1 MIHFKNV
8 KKEYKK
14 KLWFKTQDSTTAL
27 SDVSFEIDTGE
38 IVGYIG
44 GNGAGKSTTLKLM
57 LGIITSTSGE
67 IWIDGVPINSIKK
80 NQYLKSVGIVYGQRT
95 QLWWDLPLIESY
107 KLIKEM
113 YEIPDTKYNK
123 NLMNLLKMMELENM
137 LNVPVRTL
145 SLGQRVKA
153 DLIAVLLYEP
163 KILFLD
169 EALNGVDT
177 KSIDKI
183 IEFLKKLNKDK
194 KITII
199 FTSHNLGVVERLC
212 NRIILLEEGKI
223 KYDGKVKVFK
233 QNCKFDMVAEL
244 EVDKIGDFEQK
255 FNDLKLNV
263 DYKIFDKKIELVYSS
278 NEYTLLYILKKIPDI
293 NVIDIRNNEIP
304 LESLIY

>member
-8 KKEYKK
+8 RKEYKK
-14 KLWFKTQDSTTAL
+14 KMWFKTQDSTTAL
-27 SDVSFEIDTGE
+27 SNVSFKIDTGE

-113 YEIPDTKYNK
+113 YEIPAEKYNK
-123 NLMNLLKMMELENM
+123 NLMHLVKMMELENM
-137 LNVPVRTL
+137 LNEPVRTL

-183 IEFLKKLNKDK
+183 IEFLKKLNQEKQ
-194 KITII
+194 ITII
-199 FTSHNLGVVERLC
+199 FTSHNIGVVERLC
-212 NRIILLEEGKI
+212 NRIILLEKGEI
-223 KYDGKVKVFK
+223 RYDGTVKVFK
-233 QNCKFDMVAEL
+233 QNCKFDMIAEL
-244 EVDKIGDFEQK
+244 EIEKIGDFEQK

-263 DYKIFDKKIELVYSS
+263 EYKILDKKIELLYSS
-278 NEYTLLYILKKIPDI
+278 NEYTLLYILKKMPD
-293 NVIDIRNNEIP
+293 VVVLDIRNNEIP